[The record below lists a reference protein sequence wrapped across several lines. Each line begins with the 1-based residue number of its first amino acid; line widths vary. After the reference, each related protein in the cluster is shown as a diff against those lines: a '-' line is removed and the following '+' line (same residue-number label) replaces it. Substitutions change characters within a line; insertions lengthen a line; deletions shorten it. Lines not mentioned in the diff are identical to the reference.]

1 MRIAQ
6 FCNRCRNTFNRTFA
20 TMYII
25 GFKMSNKNNS
35 IQGISSLWE
44 TVYTEE

>member
-1 MRIAQ
+1 MRTVQ
-6 FCNRCRNTFNRTFA
+6 LCDKCLNTFNRTFA